1 MRTRWDEVMR
11 ERVQVEVKDAPERD
25 RYEAWVGEN
34 LAGFLDYGRHDRT
47 LVLIHTEVDER
58 FEGLGVGSQ
67 LVRSVLDQARAEG
80 LLVNPRCPFVARWLA
95 RHPEY
100 LDVVPE
106 QWRDGVE
113 PAVD

>member
-1 MRTRWDEVMR
+1 MG

-25 RYEAWVGEN
+25 RYEAWVGES
-34 LAGFLDYGRHDRT
+34 LAGFLDYERYDRT
-47 LVLIHTEVDER
+47 LVLIHTEVDAQ

-67 LVRSVLDQARAEG
+67 LVRAVLDRARSEG
-80 LLVNPRCPFVARWLA
+80 LLVNPRCPFVTSWLA

-106 QWRDGVE
+106 RWRDGVE
-113 PAVD
+113 RAVD